1 MKDGGDPRRERSRQA
16 RFIGTAVTLPFLML
30 AAPLVGL
37 FGGQWLDGQFGT
49 APLLKTIGVVLGLAA
64 GGYQAYLL
72 IREMMKDL
80 D

>member
-1 MKDGGDPRRERSRQA
+1 MKDGGDPGKERRRQA

-37 FGGQWLDGQFGT
+37 FGGRWLDERFGT
-49 APLLKTIGVVLGLAA
+49 EDLLTIIGVVLGLAA